1 MQFCVSVWQL
11 LQLRK
16 PHHLGHSPYP
26 RNPLRS
32 HDHKASSDGYYAYST
47 KGIRR
52 YDKAYPPM
60 SLVVAVWLGLQKPL
74 SGMGLQ

>member
-1 MQFCVSVWQL
+1 MPFCESGSQRL
-11 LQLRK
+11 RLRK
-16 PHHLGHSPYP
+16 RHHLGHSPYP

-32 HDHKASSDGYYAYST
+32 HDPKASLDGYYAYST